1 MSVTKLSESQV
12 QIQTGLCIPPRPASP
27 RHVAHGVKRIPWI
40 PDVFNQVI
48 VRLWI
53 NFRAVRGR
61 HRTPRIIFMHLEQP
75 PPASP
80 SRSRQGPRCRGGQ
93 RRAEGTCRRET
104 RPRFLR
110 HAVTERLV
118 YLSHGAGAGDR
129 ALGAVD
135 AEPMAQQDRQTDG
148 ESTARRCFGS
158 RGPGALGAAQ
168 SGPRTSWESRE
179 GGGLSCSP
187 NSATP
192 SRDCRGPRKGSD
204 PTHRSRGGAG
214 ANSGSAVLSPLPHLE
229 NKIDNR
235 VKENLGFFPFLIR
248 VFSLLKIEFIFF
260 KRNVYISQQIWT
272 GQSSKYAGHL

>member
-1 MSVTKLSESQV
+1 M
-12 QIQTGLCIPPRPASP
+12 
-27 RHVAHGVKRIPWI
+27 
-40 PDVFNQVI
+40 FNQVI

-135 AEPMAQQDRQTDG
+135 AEPMAQWDRQTV
-148 ESTARRCFGS
+148 S
-158 RGPGALGAAQ
+158 RP
-168 SGPRTSWESRE
+168 
-179 GGGLSCSP
+179 
-187 NSATP
+187 
-192 SRDCRGPRKGSD
+192 
-204 PTHRSRGGAG
+204 RGGALE
-214 ANSGSAVLSPLPHLE
+214 AEVLVRWEQPRADPELAGKAE
-229 NKIDNR
+229 
-235 VKENLGFFPFLIR
+235 KEVALAAPRTLRPRAGTAGDLGRDQTQLTGHVEEQEQTQARPSCLRFLIW
-248 VFSLLKIEFIFF
+248 KI
-260 KRNVYISQQIWT
+260 K
-272 GQSSKYAGHL
+272 